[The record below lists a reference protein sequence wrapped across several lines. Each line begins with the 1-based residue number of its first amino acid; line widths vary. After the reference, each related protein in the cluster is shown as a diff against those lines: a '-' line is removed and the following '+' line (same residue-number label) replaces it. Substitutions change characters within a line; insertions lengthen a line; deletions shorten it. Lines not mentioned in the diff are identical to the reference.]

1 MQVVLQ
7 SQPIVVRPWLLADH
21 NYEHSTLTLLL
32 IRLPRQGPPKNNNN
46 RRFPGKET
54 RLVHPTLIVTHL
66 HPICFPH

>member
-1 MQVVLQ
+1 
-7 SQPIVVRPWLLADH
+7 
-21 NYEHSTLTLLL
+21 LLL